1 MAISLASEFSQ
12 AECLYRCAGKTRIQ
26 LLECMEECA
35 TGCDGN
41 WQTVAAQL

>member
-26 LLECMEECA
+26 LLVE
-35 TGCDGN
+35 
-41 WQTVAAQL
+41 